1 MVNSL
6 YFTGKIIYNTV
17 KGSDY
22 MKKLLIVVDYQNDFV
37 NGSLGFPLAQKLED
51 GIAAKIEEYKND
63 EIIYTLDTHYE
74 NYANTQEGKNLPVS
88 HCIKGTNGHKLYGK
102 IQKLLEGRRYFE
114 KNTFPSLELGKYLD
128 RKDYDIIELCGLV
141 SNICV
146 ISNAVIAKAACPEAQ
161 IIVDSALTASA
172 DPELN
177 QKAIDVMKGLQIT
190 VK

>member
-74 NYANTQEGKNLPVS
+74 NYADTQEGKNLPVS

-114 KNTFPSLELGKYLD
+114 KNTFPSLELGKYLEG
-128 RKDYDIIELCGLV
+128 KDYDIIELCGLV

-161 IIVDSALTASA
+161 IIVDSVLTASA
-172 DPELN
+172 DSELN

>member
-1 MVNSL
+1 
-6 YFTGKIIYNTV
+6 
-17 KGSDY
+17 

-63 EIIYTLDTHYE
+63 EIIYTLDTHYK
-74 NYANTQEGKNLPVS
+74 NYADTQEGKNLPVS

-114 KNTFPSLELGKYLD
+114 KSTFPSLELGKYLEG
-128 RKDYDIIELCGLV
+128 KDYDIIELCGLV

-161 IIVDSALTASA
+161 IIVDSTLTASA

>member
-1 MVNSL
+1 
-6 YFTGKIIYNTV
+6 
-17 KGSDY
+17 

-63 EIIYTLDTHYE
+63 EIIYTLDTQYE
-74 NYANTQEGKNLPVS
+74 NYADTQEGKNLPVS

-114 KNTFPSLELGKYLD
+114 KSTFPSFELGKYLEG
-128 RKDYDIIELCGLV
+128 KDYDIIELCGLV

-172 DPELN
+172 DSELN

>member
-6 YFTGKIIYNTV
+6 YFTVKIIYNTV

-74 NYANTQEGKNLPVS
+74 NYADTQEGKNLPVS

-114 KNTFPSLELGKYLD
+114 KNTFPSLELGKYLEG
-128 RKDYDIIELCGLV
+128 KDYDIIELCGLV

-161 IIVDSALTASA
+161 IIVDSVLTASA
-172 DPELN
+172 DSELN